1 MSTLTRPE
9 SYEFTI
15 IGINYQKANVEVR
28 SRFSITEKAAKILY
42 KDAKENGIKSLIV
55 LSTCNRTEL
64 YAHTDETD
72 KLIKLFLKHSKGST
86 SEFDQF
92 GYIYMG
98 SEALQY
104 FHRVGCGLES
114 QILGDFEIIGQ
125 IKKSIKVAK
134 DKNALSPFLD
144 RIYNSVAQASKKVK
158 NETNLC
164 SGATSVAFAAVQY
177 ILNHQKDLENKKIL
191 LIGTGKMGRNT
202 CENLVKHTTNKTITV
217 LNRSDDRAELIA
229 NKFQVDTK
237 SYHLLNKELASSD
250 IIIVATSSDKLII
263 TEEMLGAND
272 CKLIIDLS
280 VPNNVDPAITHLDK
294 ITLLNVDTLSQI
306 TRETLTNR
314 QEEVPKAEKVVS
326 NAVSEFNE
334 WLASR
339 NYAPTL
345 LAIRSKLEDFRNTEI
360 QSVKKKYN
368 GEFDAEKAA
377 IISDKLIQKV
387 TNQLA
392 HHLKVDASNPDE
404 SLDLI
409 KQIFQLEKVE

>member
-1 MSTLTRPE
+1 MSALTKSE

-28 SRFSITEKAAKILY
+28 SRFSITEETAKSLY
-42 KDAKENGIKSLIV
+42 QDAKESGIKSLIV

-64 YAHTDETD
+64 YAHTNDAD
-72 KLIKLFLKHSKGST
+72 KLISLFLKYSQGSK

-92 GYIYMG
+92 GYAYYG
-98 SEALQY
+98 SEALRY

-125 IKKSIKVAK
+125 IKKSAKVAK
-134 DKNALSPFLD
+134 EHEALSPYLD
-144 RIYNSVAQASKKVK
+144 RIFNSVAQASKKVK

-177 ILNHQKDLENKKIL
+177 ILNNQKDLENKKIL
-191 LIGTGKMGRNT
+191 LVGTGKMGRNT

-217 LNRSDDRAELIA
+217 LNRSDDRAELVA
-229 NKFQVDTK
+229 NKFQVNTK
-237 SYHLLNKELASSD
+237 SYNLLHEELATAD
-250 IIIVATSSDKLII
+250 IVIVATSSDKLII
-263 TEEMLGAND
+263 TKDMLGPND
-272 CKLIIDLS
+272 HKLIIDLS
-280 VPNNVDPAITHLDK
+280 VPNNVDPAVTDLDN

-314 QEEVPKAEKVVS
+314 QEEVPKAEEVVS
-326 NAVSEFNE
+326 KAVSEFNE

-345 LAIRSKLEDFRNTEI
+345 LAFKNKLEDFRNTEI

-409 KQIFQLEKVE
+409 KQIFQLEKAE